1 MNRVQKVQ
9 HQNKIIVKSDLEA
22 EDADT
27 NSKWAINYIQF
38 SFNNQIERRSNYTV
52 HKSKPIIDLA
62 ATESQSEKNRRV
74 LVSLALNF
82 LSGQTDNSQKP
93 I

>member
-22 EDADT
+22 GDADT
-27 NSKWAINYIQF
+27 NSKWASNYIQL
-38 SFNNQIERRSNYTV
+38 SFNNQIEHRSNYTV

-62 ATESQSEKNRRV
+62 AKESQSEKNRRV

>member
-1 MNRVQKVQ
+1 MQTTSIIYNESRSESSHK
-9 HQNKIIVKSDLEA
+9 NKIIVKSDLEA
-22 EDADT
+22 GDADT
-27 NSKWAINYIQF
+27 
-38 SFNNQIERRSNYTV
+38 NNQIERRSNYTA
-52 HKSKPIIDLA
+52 HKLKPIIDLA

-82 LSGQTDNSQKP
+82 LSGQTDISQKP